1 MAAATF
7 FAMKTPVDDLAQAKA
22 MLAPLLGGA
31 SGAVF
36 ALALLFSGV
45 ASSVTSG
52 MAGGSIFAGL
62 YGEPLNF
69 KDSHSRLGVYISL
82 LGALLLILFI
92 TDPFKALIYSQMA
105 LSVQLP
111 FTIFLQ
117 VYLTSSK
124 KVMGRH
130 ANGWWTKTLLLAIGL
145 AVSWFNFKLLVSL
158 F

>member
-1 MAAATF
+1 
-7 FAMKTPVDDLAQAKA
+7 
-22 MLAPLLGGA
+22 
-31 SGAVF
+31 
-36 ALALLFSGV
+36 
-45 ASSVTSG
+45 
-52 MAGGSIFAGL
+52 
-62 YGEPLNF
+62 
-69 KDSHSRLGVYISL
+69 
-82 LGALLLILFI
+82 
-92 TDPFKALIYSQMA
+92 MA